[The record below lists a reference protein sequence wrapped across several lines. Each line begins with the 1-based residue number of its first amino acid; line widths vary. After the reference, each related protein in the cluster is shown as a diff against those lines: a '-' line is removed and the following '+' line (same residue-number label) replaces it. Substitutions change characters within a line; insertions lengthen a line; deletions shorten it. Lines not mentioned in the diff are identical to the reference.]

1 MLKSELVKRIAAK
14 NPNLRPRDV
23 KKIVNAM
30 FGEIIAALVRRDRI
44 EVHGFGV
51 FSIRVRRARFGRNP
65 RTGARISVKKKSV
78 PFFSTRKEMRARL
91 NPVAGLTGDER
102 NDGAPT

>member
-14 NPNLRPRDV
+14 NPNLHPRDV

-30 FGEIIAALVRRDRI
+30 FGEIIAALVRGDRI

-78 PFFSTRKEMRARL
+78 PFFKTRKEMRARL

-102 NDGAPT
+102 KVRALR

>member
-1 MLKSELVKRIAAK
+1 MIKTALVKRIAAK
-14 NPNLRPRDV
+14 NPNLHPRDV

-30 FGEIIAALVRRDRI
+30 LGEIIAALVRGDRI

-65 RTGARISVKKKSV
+65 RTGARVSVEKKSV
-78 PFFSTRKEMRARL
+78 PFFSTKNEMRARL
-91 NPVAGLTGDER
+91 NPVAGLTGDAR
-102 NDGAPT
+102 KDGALR